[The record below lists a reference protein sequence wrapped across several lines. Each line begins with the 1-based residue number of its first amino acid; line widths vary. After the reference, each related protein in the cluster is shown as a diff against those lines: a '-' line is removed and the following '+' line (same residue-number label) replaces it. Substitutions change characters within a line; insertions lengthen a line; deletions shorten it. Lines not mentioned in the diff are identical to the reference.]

1 MAHLDLDNDPSL
13 YQLEGSSGTEKGGL
27 IIKKKQTASD
37 ADVHEFKKPTLPPP
51 RVSLLGLDKL
61 AMARRQQQADTE
73 MERKKSHLSS
83 YRDDEEVDV
92 DMEDNSTQKRSYKER
107 CVILISTGFYHFL
120 FLFTQKSF
128 CII

>member
-1 MAHLDLDNDPSL
+1 LVIDRTMADLDVDNDPSL

-27 IIKKKQTASD
+27 IIKKRTASD

-61 AMARRQQQADTE
+61 ALARRQQQTNTE
-73 MERKKSHLSS
+73 SEKKKSHVSS

-92 DMEDNSTQKRSYKER
+92 DLEDGLSHKRSYKER
-107 CVILISTGFYHFL
+107 
-120 FLFTQKSF
+120 
-128 CII
+128 